1 MALETQNFD
10 LSALALFSLAFRS
23 SARRML
29 ASNDFRRATAPF
41 LVSKYRLFIPRATG
55 FIQTSFWYA
64 SPRVS

>member
-41 LVSKYRLFIPRATG
+41 LVSKYRLDKAGGSWNKKPVF
-55 FIQTSFWYA
+55 
-64 SPRVS
+64 